1 MRTNNLVRSNRVLNM
16 TVQADLTPVTA
27 VSVAA
32 PSILQRL
39 RFETRDAHAAI
50 EETLGLTETTLTPA
64 AYRQVLESF
73 YGFYKPVE
81 DAIAATA
88 NTTPMPVWLDL
99 ATRRKTALL
108 EVDLQHLRPQGASAL
123 PICHTLPP
131 LDEVAQRLGCLYV
144 LEGAT
149 LGGMLISRH
158 IRENL
163 GIYPESGGRFFHGYG
178 CSTAAMWN
186 DFRAGLL
193 AFAAVA
199 PQQEDLI
206 IATARATFE
215 TLQRWCE
222 RRQNP

>member
-1 MRTNNLVRSNRVLNM
+1 MAERQPRPPNKGVDMSIP
-16 TVQADLTPVTA
+16 ADLSTLAPLA
-27 VSVAA
+27 ACA

-50 EETLGLTETTLTPA
+50 EETLALTGKTLTLS

-81 DAIAATA
+81 DAMATA
-88 NTTPMPVWLDL
+88 PMPVWLNV
-99 ATRRKTALL
+99 AARRKTALL
-108 EVDLQHLRPQGASAL
+108 ADDIQRLGPAHARATPL
-123 PICHTLPP
+123 CKTLPP
-131 LDEVAQRLGCLYV
+131 LGTVANRLGCLYV

-163 GIYPESGGRFFHGYG
+163 GIYPESGGRFFDGYG
-178 CSTAAMWN
+178 SSTAAMWN

-193 AFAAVA
+193 SFASIA
-199 PQQEDLI
+199 PHEQDSI
-206 IATARATFE
+206 VTTARATFE
-215 TLQRWCE
+215 SLQSWCE
-222 RRQNP
+222 MKEKA